1 MRMAMRRT
9 ERGFSL
15 IELLVVVAIL
25 LILAAIAIPS
35 FLDSKI
41 RANEAYAVSSL
52 RQIGTAQSTYSL
64 TYPDVGYA
72 TSLAHLGPGSPT
84 SSTAA
89 GLIDDVLGCPGSACN
104 KSGYTF
110 ILSTGPGAYTV
121 TSTPVS
127 LGTSGRR
134 SFFSDNSGIIRY
146 NTAGSLATVNDSPL

>member
-1 MRMAMRRT
+1 MRAQ
-9 ERGFSL
+9 RGFSL

-35 FLDSKI
+35 FLDSKM
-41 RANEAYAVSSL
+41 RANEASAVASL

-72 TSLAHLGPGSPT
+72 TTLASLGPGTPT

-89 GLIDDVLGCPGSACN
+89 GLIDDVLGCPTAACN

-110 ILSTGPGAYTV
+110 ILSTGPGTYNV

-146 NTAGSLATVNDSPL
+146 NTAGSVPTVGDSPL